1 MNKSLRSRVEEL
13 EERYKLIADNLVDA
27 IWVLDS
33 DSLTMEFI
41 TPSIEKLSGFL
52 PEHYVGMDL
61 RQRMSPASHE
71 ALRQT
76 LAEERR
82 LFQQGIDRKCTLE
95 LEMIHQQ
102 GHTYWVEIIAR
113 FFRDDNGQL
122 KVVGVSKDIANRKR
136 VEREREA
143 LIKDLGK
150 ALAEKEALLKENKIL
165 RGLLPICAGCKRIRD
180 PSGRWWPLEAY
191 VKAHTQAQFTHTV
204 CDQCQEIYYADLLTK
219 K

>member
-1 MNKSLRSRVEEL
+1 MAKSLPSRVEEL

-27 IWVLDS
+27 IWVLDA
-33 DSLTMEFI
+33 DSMAMEFI
-41 TPSIEKLSGFL
+41 TPSVEKLSGFA
-52 PEHYVGMDL
+52 PGEYTGMDL
-61 RQRMSPASHE
+61 RQRMSPSSYE

-76 LAEERR
+76 LADERR
-82 LFQQGIDRKCTLE
+82 LFEEGISRKCTME

-113 FFRDDNGQL
+113 FFKDDNGQL

-136 VEREREA
+136 AEREREA

-180 PSGRWWPLEAY
+180 ADGRWWPLEAY
-191 VKAHTQAQFTHTV
+191 VKAHTRAQFTHTV

>member
-1 MNKSLRSRVEEL
+1 MAKSLPSRVEEL

-27 IWVLDS
+27 IWVLDA
-33 DSLTMEFI
+33 DRMAMEFI
-41 TPSIEKLSGFL
+41 TPSVEKLSGFA
-52 PEHYVGMDL
+52 PRDYTGMDL
-61 RQRMSPASHE
+61 RQRMSPSSYE

-76 LAEERR
+76 LADERR
-82 LFQQGIDRKCTLE
+82 LFEEGINRKCTME

-102 GHTYWVEIIAR
+102 GHTYWIEIIAR

-136 VEREREA
+136 AEREREA

-180 PSGRWWPLEAY
+180 ADGRWWPLEAY
-191 VKAHTQAQFTHTV
+191 VKAHTRAQFTHTV